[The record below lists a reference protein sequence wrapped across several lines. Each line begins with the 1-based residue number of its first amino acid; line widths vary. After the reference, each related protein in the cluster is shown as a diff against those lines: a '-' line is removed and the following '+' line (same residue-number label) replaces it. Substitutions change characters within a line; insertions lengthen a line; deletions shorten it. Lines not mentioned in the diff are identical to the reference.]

1 MWSGETIEWIDIEL
15 TSYCNI
21 DCPGC
26 FRQVKR
32 KKVNNILDKDVLTL
46 KQIKKW
52 ITKEKFPN
60 CKLIN
65 FCGSIDEPT
74 LHPELL
80 DILNYFDEIDIN
92 ISSNGSTK
100 TKSFWKKLGE
110 RKISVFFGIDGID
123 QESLEKYR
131 IGSNFKKVQ
140 ENFRA
145 FINAGGK
152 ATWQFIVFEHNE
164 HLINDAKNMAKK
176 EGFSDFRLI
185 YSHRGENQESKK
197 VKRNEEQNIIC
208 KYGEQKRI
216 FISHTGVLLPCCFL
230 NSEFLQSYAT
240 NEHYTDFQH
249 LFKNTGDVLF
259 NSLKYNEVNEI
270 IEGELFS
277 SVVNSWSKKPISRCW
292 TTCKQ
297 AKQDVFIGESLK

>member
-1 MWSGETIEWIDIEL
+1 MWISKEVEWIDIEL

-32 KKVNNILDKDVLTL
+32 KKVDHILDKDVLTY

-52 ITKEKFPN
+52 INKKTFPN

-80 DILNYFDEIDIN
+80 QILDHFDGVNIN

-100 TKSFWKKLGE
+100 TESFWKKLGE
-110 RKISVFFGIDGID
+110 KKISVFFGVDGTD

-164 HLINDAKNMAKK
+164 HLIKDAKRMAKE

-185 YSHRGENQESKK
+185 YSHRNENQESKK
-197 VKRNEEQNIIC
+197 IKRNEEQNIIC

-259 NSLKYNEVNEI
+259 NSLKYNEANEI
-270 IEGELFS
+270 IDGELFS
-277 SVVNSWSKKPISRCW
+277 SVVNSWSNKPISRCW

-297 AKQDVFIGESLK
+297 AKQDVFLGEALK